1 MDMNVIR
8 MCVGVS
14 SVLGELLIWNTL
26 QQKKNTTT
34 TTKNNKSNY
43 DEIPLPGQ
51 NLPSPNFLKF
61 RVFLLRGKLT
71 HPVALFPGR
80 LLGRRRKKE
89 DMGVGSARREEEYE
103 QYLLIG
109 HKIKSVSDRDY
120 ISSFHKQFLCVRDQH
135 FSYTKIMHHTDN

>member
-26 QQKKNTTT
+26 QQKKN
-34 TTKNNKSNY
+34 NRPNY

-80 LLGRRRKKE
+80 LLGRRRKK
-89 DMGVGSARREEEYE
+89 GPVWFGARV
-103 QYLLIG
+103 Q
-109 HKIKSVSDRDY
+109 
-120 ISSFHKQFLCVRDQH
+120 
-135 FSYTKIMHHTDN
+135 

>member
-34 TTKNNKSNY
+34 TTTKKNNKSNY

-80 LLGRRRKKE
+80 LLGRRRKK
-89 DMGVGSARREEEYE
+89 GPVWFGARV
-103 QYLLIG
+103 
-109 HKIKSVSDRDY
+109 HKNGA
-120 ISSFHKQFLCVRDQH
+120 
-135 FSYTKIMHHTDN
+135 T